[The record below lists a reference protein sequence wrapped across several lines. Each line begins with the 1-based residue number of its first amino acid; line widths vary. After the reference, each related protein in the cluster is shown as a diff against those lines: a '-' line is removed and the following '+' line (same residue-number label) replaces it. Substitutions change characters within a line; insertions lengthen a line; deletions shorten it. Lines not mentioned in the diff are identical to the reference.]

1 MVSVLLWQRRRAG
14 MHVHRYDLDKDD
26 KVSFEEI
33 LKADEELRK
42 QDEDE
47 DEDEDDEDEDDED
60 PVSKCVS
67 SKRQVVSC
75 E

>member
-1 MVSVLLWQRRRAG
+1 MLWQRRRAG

-47 DEDEDDEDEDDED
+47 DEDEDEDDEDEDDED

>member
-1 MVSVLLWQRRRAG
+1 

-47 DEDEDDEDEDDED
+47 DEDEDEDDEDEDD
-60 PVSKCVS
+60 PVSK
-67 SKRQVVSC
+67 QVR

>member
-1 MVSVLLWQRRRAG
+1 MLWQRRRG
-14 MHVHRYDLDKDD
+14 MHVRRYDLDKDD

>member
-1 MVSVLLWQRRRAG
+1 
-14 MHVHRYDLDKDD
+14 MHVRRYDLDKDD

-47 DEDEDDEDEDDED
+47 DEDEDEDDEDEDD
-60 PVSKCVS
+60 PVSK
-67 SKRQVVSC
+67 QVR